1 MITID
6 PVPVEKLNIST
17 EEIKNLKD
25 IKFYDPKAEPFRIY
39 GLHEPLTSA
48 PYHRI
53 PTAVAKATSDGVNG
67 LNFQTAG
74 GRVRFV
80 TTSNYIAI
88 KVFNPSGSNMV
99 NMCHIGSSSF
109 DIYVNK
115 NGRDTFAGVLKVPGV
130 YKDSFEAF
138 ANLPAGRKELTINF
152 PLYCG
157 VQSFYIGL
165 DSTSSLERREDY
177 KFEQPILYYGSS
189 ITQGG
194 CASRPG
200 MAYESLISRRFD
212 TNYINLGFSG
222 NAKGEDAI
230 ANYMASLDFSVF
242 VCDYDHNAP
251 NVEHLESTHEKLYKT
266 IRSAHP
272 DVPVIFVTKPDC
284 DPINSDIT
292 ARRNVVYSTYNNA
305 RLRGEKVIFVDGY
318 SLFAGELREECTV
331 DGCHPNDLG
340 MSRMADVI
348 GKAVEYALNWR

>member
-1 MITID
+1 MIKNHSHTI
-6 PVPVEKLNIST
+6 EELNIQNENIT
-17 EEIKNLKD
+17 KLPNV
-25 IKFYDPKAEPFRIY
+25 KFYNPKTEPFRIY
-39 GLHEPLTSA
+39 GLHDPLSSA

-53 PTAVAKATSDGVNG
+53 PTNVAEATSEGVKG
-67 LNFQTAG
+67 LNFNTAG

-88 KVFNPSGSNMV
+88 KVFNPASANMI
-99 NMCHIGSSSF
+99 NMCLIGSSSF

-115 NGRDTFAGVLKVPGV
+115 NGRDTFAGVLKVPGN
-130 YKDSFEAF
+130 YKDTFEAL
-138 ANLPAGRKELTINF
+138 AWLPAGRKEITINF

-157 VQSFYIGL
+157 CREFYIGL
-165 DSTSSLERREDY
+165 DSESTLERRDDY
-177 KFEQPILYYGSS
+177 RFEKPVVFYGSS

-200 MAYESLISRRFD
+200 MAYEALISRRFD
-212 TNYINLGFSG
+212 TNYQNLGFSG

-251 NVEHLESTHEKLYKT
+251 NPEHLLNTHEKLYKT
-266 IRSAHP
+266 IRAAHP
-272 DVPVIFVTKPDC
+272 DVPVIFVGKPDC
-284 DPINSDIT
+284 DPVGNDVSK
-292 ARRNVVYSTYNNA
+292 RRDVIYSTFHNA
-305 RLRGEKVIFVDGY
+305 KLRGEKVIFVDGY
-318 SLFAGELREECTV
+318 SLFGGELREECTV

-348 GKAVEYALNWR
+348 GKAVEYALNWN

>member
-1 MITID
+1 MITISSLTAEELD
-6 PVPVEKLNIST
+6 IRDENIKKLQ
-17 EEIKNLKD
+17 NL
-25 IKFYDPKAEPFRIY
+25 KFYDPKTAPFRLY
-39 GLHEPLTSA
+39 GLHEPLSDA

-53 PTAVAKATSDGVNG
+53 PTEVAEATNDGVKT
-67 LNFQTAG
+67 LYKQTAG

-88 KVFNPSGSNMV
+88 KAYNPSGANMV

-130 YKDSFEAF
+130 YKDSFEA
-138 ANLPAGRKELTINF
+138 AVNLPAGRKEITINF

-157 VQSFYIGL
+157 CQKFYLGL
-165 DSTSSLERREDY
+165 DSESSLERRDDY
-177 KFEQPILYYGSS
+177 KFEKPILYYGSS

-200 MAYESLISRRFD
+200 LAYEALISRRFD
-212 TNYINLGFSG
+212 TNYLNLGFSG
-222 NAKGEDAI
+222 SARGEDAI
-230 ANYMASLDFSVF
+230 VNYMASLDFSVF

-251 NVEHLESTHEKLYKT
+251 NVEHLMNTHKKLYKA
-266 IRSAHP
+266 IRATHP
-272 DVPVIFVTKPDC
+272 DTPVIFVGKPDC
-284 DPINSDIT
+284 NPINDDI
-292 ARRNVVYSTYNNA
+292 AQRRDVIYTTYHNA
-305 RLRGEKVIFVDGY
+305 KMRGEKVIFIDGY

-348 GKAVEYALNWR
+348 GKAVEYALNW